1 MLPAVPLPPQ
11 LDEAVTVETSGRT
24 GGGDGRRR
32 RGTADLL
39 GWLVAVLVVPL
50 PPQ

>member
-1 MLPAVPLPPQ
+1 
-11 LDEAVTVETSGRT
+11 VETSGRT